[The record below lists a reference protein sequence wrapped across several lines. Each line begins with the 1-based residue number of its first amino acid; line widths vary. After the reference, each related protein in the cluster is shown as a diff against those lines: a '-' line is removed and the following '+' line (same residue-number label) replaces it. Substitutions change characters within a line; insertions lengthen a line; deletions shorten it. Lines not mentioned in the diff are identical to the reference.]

1 MTDETATK
9 VPNTLF
15 DMDDVVIAM
24 HWIADTTERV
34 FRRQEKLYVHEEKSI
49 LSDDIQFIECFV
61 MNNVLREYPWKGKT
75 IGYHPKRFRL
85 YEDTQTLEPFAV
97 FNDLPSALQALLVA
111 DAEVSIEAQWRA
123 RFGGTIK

>member
-34 FRRQEKLYVHEEKSI
+34 FRRQEKLYVHEE
-49 LSDDIQFIECFV
+49 
-61 MNNVLREYPWKGKT
+61 NNILREYPWKGKT

-85 YEDTQTLEPFAV
+85 YEDNQTLEPFAV
-97 FNDLPSALQALLVA
+97 FNDLPSALQALLFA
-111 DAEVSIEAQWRA
+111 DAKVSIETQWRA